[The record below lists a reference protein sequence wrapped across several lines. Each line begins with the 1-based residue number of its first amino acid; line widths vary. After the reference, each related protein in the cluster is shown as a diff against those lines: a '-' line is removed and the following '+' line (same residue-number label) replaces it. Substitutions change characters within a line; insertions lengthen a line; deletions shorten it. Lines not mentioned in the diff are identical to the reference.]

1 MYHEMLNKLRMK
13 RNSLFYLYEVDKAVC
28 MLQLM
33 VPPSDLIFAGPL
45 VTPKGVTIVP
55 LAGNNFYFGSPVFY
69 VLESHSQ

>member
-1 MYHEMLNKLRMK
+1 
-13 RNSLFYLYEVDKAVC
+13 
-28 MLQLM
+28 M